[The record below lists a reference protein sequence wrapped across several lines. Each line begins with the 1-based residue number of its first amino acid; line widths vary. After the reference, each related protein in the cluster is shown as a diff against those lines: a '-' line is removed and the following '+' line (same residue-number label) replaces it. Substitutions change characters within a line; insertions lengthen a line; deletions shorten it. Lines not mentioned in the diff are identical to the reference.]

1 MINKFDSPLYVT
13 KSTLPLIEEYIEIIR
28 SIWENNLLTNN
39 GPLHSKL
46 EDALKDYLKINNIT
60 LFTNGHL
67 ALECAIKA
75 LNLDGE
81 VITTPFTFV
90 STAHAIST
98 NHLVPVFCDIKMSD
112 YTIDETKI
120 EELITEKTSAIIPV
134 HVYGYPCNVEA
145 IQKIADKYDL
155 SVIYDAAHAF
165 GVEINGIPVTE
176 YGDLSMYSFHATKV
190 FNTIEGG
197 ALAYSNS
204 QYKHTL
210 DLLKNFGIASQEDVS
225 LIGINAK
232 MNEFQAAMGLANLK
246 TIDEKIQNRKIAYEN
261 YKKHLSAIP
270 GLRMVNLLSNIKYN
284 YSYMPILVDESAF
297 KKTRDELYD
306 ALIEYNIFSRK
317 YFYPLISNTEPY
329 LKYKVKLP
337 VAEYVSERILCLPL
351 FGDITSAE
359 VKHVCDVIVEIY
371 QRKN

>member
-1 MINKFDSPLYVT
+1 MFSL
-13 KSTLPLIEEYIEIIR
+13 
-28 SIWENNLLTNN
+28 
-39 GPLHSKL
+39 
-46 EDALKDYLKINNIT
+46 
-60 LFTNGHL
+60 
-67 ALECAIKA
+67 
-75 LNLDGE
+75 
-81 VITTPFTFV
+81 
-90 STAHAIST
+90 
-98 NHLVPVFCDIKMSD
+98 
-112 YTIDETKI
+112 
-120 EELITEKTSAIIPV
+120 
-134 HVYGYPCNVEA
+134 
-145 IQKIADKYDL
+145 
-155 SVIYDAAHAF
+155 
-165 GVEINGIPVTE
+165 
-176 YGDLSMYSFHATKV
+176 HATKV
-190 FNTIEGG
+190 FNSIEGG
-197 ALAYSNS
+197 VLTYKDKSLTDALNM
-204 QYKHTL
+204 
-210 DLLKNFGIASQEDVS
+210 LKNFGITGYETVDSVGE
-225 LIGINAK
+225 NAK